1 MAPPHPALRLVP
13 TPPPAVPSRAPVHRS
28 LGTLLLERDQITPQD
43 LFHARA
49 LQRRQDVP
57 LWRILRARDMV
68 APAALQAARET
79 IHGTRTIATEDLHPC
94 ADSIALIGPAQCLK
108 LGLLPVRDLDHK
120 LWLASDRAETME
132 RTRRLLPETLAELP
146 MVLAEEEALQ
156 NILAVHEVAALT
168 HQAETRVRAEESC
181 RIWRSRFPMLKIAA
195 GLAVVT
201 TLFATA
207 PVLTFAALVLVALI
221 TLLANIALKAA
232 AGLIALRK
240 AADPS
245 PSDPVP
251 SHALP
256 FQLPVISVLV
266 PLFEES
272 EIATRLIRRLERLE
286 YPRECLDICLIVE
299 EDDAC
304 TRATLTKTDLPPW
317 MRVIQVPPGAVKT
330 KPRALN
336 YAMDFARGSIIGVF
350 DAEDAPAP
358 RAMITV
364 ARAFHARG
372 AEVACLQGR
381 LDFYNSRSNWMSR
394 CFTIE
399 YATWFGVILPGLAKL
414 GCAIPLGG
422 TTLFFR
428 RTALEELGGWDA
440 HNVTEDADLGI
451 RLARYGFRTDL
462 IDTVTEEEANCR
474 PWPWVKQRSR
484 WIKGYAA
491 TYAVHMRKPRQ
502 LWHDLGPRKFW
513 GFQLLFLG
521 SLIQSAL
528 SPVLWSFW
536 LMIFGLWHPLSP
548 VMSVPLLIALQVTF
562 ALSGVA
568 TIAVSLIGVRSRKHR
583 HLRGWVLTL
592 PAYFPLATAAAYK
605 GLWELI
611 KKPFYW
617 DKTDHGV
624 FEDDA
629 AIQPIKS
636 APLQIPLLKSAP
648 IPPLP
653 LRPHPASD
661 ALQTRP
667 RCDREAP

>member
-1 MAPPHPALRLVP
+1 MPNQAIRYTDPAPRDPIPPH
-13 TPPPAVPSRAPVHRS
+13 
-28 LGTLLLERDQITPQD
+28 D
-43 LFHARA
+43 
-49 LQRRQDVP
+49 
-57 LWRILRARDMV
+57 
-68 APAALQAARET
+68 
-79 IHGTRTIATEDLHPC
+79 
-94 ADSIALIGPAQCLK
+94 
-108 LGLLPVRDLDHK
+108 
-120 LWLASDRAETME
+120 
-132 RTRRLLPETLAELP
+132 
-146 MVLAEEEALQ
+146 
-156 NILAVHEVAALT
+156 
-168 HQAETRVRAEESC
+168 
-181 RIWRSRFPMLKIAA
+181 
-195 GLAVVT
+195 
-201 TLFATA
+201 
-207 PVLTFAALVLVALI
+207 
-221 TLLANIALKAA
+221 
-232 AGLIALRK
+232 
-240 AADPS
+240 
-245 PSDPVP
+245 
-251 SHALP
+251 LP

-272 EIATRLIRRLERLE
+272 EIATRLVRRLERLE
-286 YPRECLDICLIVE
+286 YPRECLDICLVVE

-304 TRATLTKTDLPPW
+304 TRATLSKTDLPHW

-364 ARAFHARG
+364 ARAFHARCP
-372 AEVACLQGR
+372 EVACLQGR

-428 RTALEELGGWDA
+428 RTALEQLGGWDA
-440 HNVTEDADLGI
+440 HNVTEDADLGM
-451 RLARYGFRTDL
+451 RLARYGFRADL
-462 IDTVTEEEANCR
+462 VDTVTEEEANCR

-502 LWHDLGPRKFW
+502 LWRDLGPRKFW

-536 LMIFGLWHPLSP
+536 LMLFGLWHPLSAA
-548 VMSVPLLIALQVTF
+548 MSLPLLIALQVTF
-562 ALSGVA
+562 ALSGIA

-624 FEDDA
+624 FENDA
-629 AIQPIKS
+629 AIQPIKG
-636 APLQIPLLKSAP
+636 AALQVPLLRKAL

-661 ALQTRP
+661 ALQKRP
-667 RCDREAP
+667 RCDPEAP

>member
-1 MAPPHPALRLVP
+1 MAPPRPALRLVP
-13 TPPPAVPSRAPVHRS
+13 TPPPAVPSRAQVHRS
-28 LGTLLLERDQITPQD
+28 LGALLLERGEISAQD

-49 LQRRQDVP
+49 LQRRQDVS
-57 LWRILRARDMV
+57 LATILRARRMV
-68 APAALQAARET
+68 SPSALQAARED
-79 IHGTRTIATEDLHPC
+79 IHATTTVHAKDLHPC
-94 ADSIALIGPAQCLK
+94 PESIALIGPAQCLK
-108 LGLLPVRDLDHK
+108 LGVLPVRDIDHT
-120 LWLASDRAETME
+120 LWLATDRAEAME
-132 RTRRLLPETLAELP
+132 RTRRHLPKALEDTP
-146 MVLAEEEALQ
+146 MVLADEDALQ
-156 NILAVHEVAALT
+156 HVLAVQEVAALT

-181 RIWRSRFPMLKIAA
+181 RIWQARYPLLKLFVGVALLAA
-195 GLAVVT
+195 
-201 TLFATA
+201 LFYAA
-207 PVLTFAALVLVALI
+207 PKLTFGSLVAIALM
-221 TLLANIALKAA
+221 TLLANIALKVA
-232 AGLIALRK
+232 AGVLALRH
-240 AADPS
+240 DPDAR
-245 PSDPVP
+245 PRDPVP
-251 SHALP
+251 AHDLP
-256 FQLPVISVLV
+256 LQLPVISVLV

-272 EIATRLIRRLERLE
+272 EIATRLVRRLERLE

-304 TRATLTKTDLPPW
+304 TRATLTKTTLPDW
-317 MRVIQVPPGAVKT
+317 MRVIQVPPGSVKT

-336 YAMDFARGSIIGVF
+336 YAMDFARGTIIGVF

-364 ARAFHARG
+364 ARAFHERG
-372 AEVACLQGR
+372 PEVACLQGR

-428 RTALEELGGWDA
+428 RAALEQLGGWDA
-440 HNVTEDADLGI
+440 HNVTEDADLGM

-462 IDTVTEEEANCR
+462 VDTVTEEEANCR

-502 LWHDLGPRKFW
+502 LWRDLGPRKFW

-536 LMIFGLWHPLSP
+536 LMPFGLWHPLG
-548 VMSVPLLIALQVTF
+548 SVISTPMLYLLEGVF
-562 ALSGVA
+562 FLSCLA
-568 TIAVSLIGVRSRKHR
+568 TIGVSLIGVRSRKHR
-583 HLRGWVLTL
+583 HLRVWVLSL

-617 DKTDHGV
+617 DKTDHGL

-629 AIQPIKS
+629 AIQPVKP
-636 APLQIPLLKSAP
+636 AKFQISPLKSAP
-648 IPPLP
+648 IPPLSP
-653 LRPHPASD
+653 HPHPASD
-661 ALQTRP
+661 APQTRP

>member
-1 MAPPHPALRLVP
+1 M
-13 TPPPAVPSRAPVHRS
+13 HRS
-28 LGTLLLERDQITPQD
+28 LGTLLLERGEITPQD

-57 LWRILRARDMV
+57 LWHILRARGMV
-68 APAALQAARET
+68 TPAALQAAREA
-79 IHGTRTIATEDLHPC
+79 IHGTRTVPAEDLHPC
-94 ADSIALIGPAQCLK
+94 PQAIAMIGPARCLK
-108 LGLLPVRDLDHK
+108 LGLLPVLDLDHK
-120 LWLASDRAETME
+120 LWLATDRAEAME
-132 RTRRLLPETLAELP
+132 RTRRHLPKALADLP
-146 MVLAEEEALQ
+146 IVLADEDALQ
-156 NILAVHEVAALT
+156 NVLAVHEVTTLT
-168 HQAETRVRAEESC
+168 QQAETRVRAEESC
-181 RIWRSRFPMLKIAA
+181 RVWQARYPLLKITA
-195 GLAVVT
+195 GL
-201 TLFATA
+201 LF
-207 PVLTFAALVLVALI
+207 LAALFTLAPLLSFGALVTVALI
-221 TLLANIALKAA
+221 TLVANIALKLA
-232 AGLIALRK
+232 AGVIALRK
-240 AADPS
+240 QADP
-245 PSDPVP
+245 PPADPVP
-251 SHALP
+251 PHAVP
-256 FQLPVISVLV
+256 MQLPVISILV
-266 PLFEES
+266 PLFEEA
-272 EIATRLIRRLERLE
+272 EIATRLVQRLERLE

-304 TRATLTKTDLPPW
+304 TRATLTKTKLPKW

-364 ARAFHARG
+364 ARAFHDRG
-372 AEVACLQGR
+372 PEVACLQGR

-440 HNVTEDADLGI
+440 HNVTEDADLGM
-451 RLARYGFRTDL
+451 RLARYGYRTDL
-462 IDTVTEEEANCR
+462 VDTVTEEEANCR

-491 TYAVHMRKPRQ
+491 TYAVHMREPRQ
-502 LWHDLGPRKFW
+502 LWQDLGARKFW

-521 SLIQSAL
+521 SLIQAAL

-536 LMIFGLWHPLSP
+536 LMLFGLWHPLSP
-548 VMSVPLLIALQVTF
+548 VMPFPALIALQIVF
-562 ALSGVA
+562 ALSGLA

-592 PAYFPLATAAAYK
+592 PLYFPLATAAAYK

-611 KKPFYW
+611 QKPFYW

-629 AIQPIKS
+629 AIQPVNGQTPQLPLPK
-636 APLQIPLLKSAP
+636 APT
-648 IPPLP
+648 PPLP
-653 LRPHPASD
+653 LRPRPASD
-661 ALQTRP
+661 ALQTQP
-667 RCDREAP
+667 RCDHEAP